1 MEKMSTRRLN
11 ELSGIIVDSSI
22 EVHRTIGPGLLESA
36 YEACLA
42 FELRA
47 GGLPVRTQ
55 VEHPILYK
63 GVHLRAGY
71 RIDILVDDAVVVEL
85 KTVQRIVP
93 VHEAQLPT
101 HLRLGGYRL
110 GLLLNFY
117 VPVMRQG
124 IRRIVNGL

>member
-47 GGLPVRTQ
+47 RGLPVRTQ

-63 GVHLRAGY
+63 GVRLRAGY

>member
-36 YEACLA
+36 YEAYLA

-47 GGLPVRTQ
+47 RGLPVRTQ

-63 GVHLRAGY
+63 GVRLRAGY

-93 VHEAQLPT
+93 VHEAQLLT

-110 GLLLNFY
+110 GLLLKFY